1 MRGDAVQVDS
11 VDGPRWELALDRLRA
26 GHTLIYKSVGSTR
39 AETSARPGR
48 GAGRLKV
55 LIQSSWL
62 PKNATRTRALEDLE
76 IGRTV
81 FEELKAASPEIR
93 DLSQELGV
101 AYELIERGNKLT
113 VEIGQQSCQCRPV
126 DPAPRTLFE
135 HQTRRSR
142 LFNICSRPR

>member
-26 GHTLIYKSVGSTR
+26 GHTLIYKSVGLTR

-62 PKNATRTRALEDLE
+62 PRNATRTRALEDLE

-101 AYELIERGNKLT
+101 AYELIDDYGMGATLIALMADD
-113 VEIGQQSCQCRPV
+113 EIDWNQVLSDDVSNGG
-126 DPAPRTLFE
+126 
-135 HQTRRSR
+135 
-142 LFNICSRPR
+142 

>member
-26 GHTLIYKSVGSTR
+26 GHTLIYKSVGLTR
-39 AETSARPGR
+39 AETGARPGR

-62 PKNATRTRALEDLE
+62 PKNVTRTRALEDLE
-76 IGRTV
+76 IGRSV

-101 AYELIERGNKLT
+101 AYELIDDYGMGATLIALMADD
-113 VEIGQQSCQCRPV
+113 EIDWSQVLSDDASNGG
-126 DPAPRTLFE
+126 
-135 HQTRRSR
+135 
-142 LFNICSRPR
+142 